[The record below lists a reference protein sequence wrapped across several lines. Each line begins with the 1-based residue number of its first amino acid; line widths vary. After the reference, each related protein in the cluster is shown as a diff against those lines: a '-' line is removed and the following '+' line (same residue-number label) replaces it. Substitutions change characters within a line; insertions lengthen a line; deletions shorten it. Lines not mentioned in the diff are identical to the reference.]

1 MAWRLPPLAV
11 LLLLGVTVAP
21 LSSAVRPVSDAHRS
35 AAAELFA
42 AFPDGSLGDLE
53 TTYEAVSTF
62 KILGVQKDKILD
74 GKACKLASDTLSSS
88 SSSAKDLFH
97 AVRIS
102 GVLGCSIDAGVYDD
116 VASRLKAVIKDTN
129 SLLEFYYSVG
139 GLLSLKEQGH
149 SVVLSDADNTF
160 HAIKALS
167 QSDGRWRYD
176 TNSAESST
184 FAAGIALEAL
194 ARVVSLSDAEVDP
207 SMIGV
212 VKNDIVKLFGT
223 IKTYD
228 DGTFYFDEKNVD
240 ATEYKGPITTSASVV
255 RGVTSFANVVSG
267 KFNIPGEKILGL
279 GKFFLGIGL
288 PGSAK
293 DCFNQIESLSLLENN
308 RQVTIFL
315 DIFEDCAPHIYFNA
329 YLFSAICRVFVP
341 LILSLPSKVLS
352 LTSKDQL
359 KVEVTTVF
367 GSAAPPLR
375 VNLVQILGSDSKVI
389 TTDKELQFD
398 LDNNVHYLDIAPLK
412 IDVGKYSLVFEISLQ
427 DPEHETVYTTG
438 GRNTETVVVTG
449 LISVDKAEIGIAEND
464 AGTLESVEKLD
475 LLKDTKISL
484 SANHLQKLR
493 LSFQL
498 ATPHGRTFKPHQVFL
513 KLKHE
518 SGVEHLFVVPGSAR
532 QFKIVLDFLG
542 LVEKFYYLSGRYDL
556 ELSVGDASMENS
568 FLRALGYL
576 ELDLPEPSE
585 KAPRPPAQAVDPLAK
600 FAPQK
605 EISHIFRVP
614 EKRPPKEVSL
624 AFTGLTLLPFIGFLI
639 GLMRLGVNL
648 KNFPSLPGPAAFA
661 SLFHAG
667 IGAVLLLYVLF
678 WVKVSV
684 LVANII
690 ALAKHLL
697 MFILLLEQLDLFTTL
712 KYLGFLSVFLVFV
725 GHRAL
730 SYLSSTSMKQ
740 KTA

>member
-1 MAWRLPPLAV
+1 MAGRRPAPPGLLV
-11 LLLLGVTVAP
+11 LLLAAAFAP
-21 LSSAVRPVSDAHRS
+21 ISSAVRPVSDAHRS

-42 AFPDGSLGDLE
+42 PSADGSFGDLE
-53 TTYEAVSTF
+53 RTYEAVRTF
-62 KILGVQKDKILD
+62 QILGLEKYKSVT
-74 GKACKLASDTLSSS
+74 GKACKFAAEKLASPA
-88 SSSAKDLFH
+88 SSATKDLFH
-97 AVRIS
+97 AARIS
-102 GVLGCSIDAGVYDD
+102 GVLGCSVDAGVYDGV
-116 VASRLKAVIKDTN
+116 VARLKAVIKDTN
-129 SLLEFYYSVG
+129 SLLEFYYTVG
-139 GLLSLKEQGH
+139 GLLSIKEQGH
-149 SVVLSDADNTF
+149 KIVLSDAESTF

-194 ARVVSLSDAEVDP
+194 AGVVALADAEVDP

-212 VKNDIVKLFGT
+212 VKNDIVKLFDT
-223 IKTYD
+223 IKSYD
-228 DGTFYFDEKNVD
+228 DGTFYFDEKHVD
-240 ATEYKGPITTSASVV
+240 ATEYKGPIMTSASVV
-255 RGVTSFANVVSG
+255 RGVTSFATVASG
-267 KFNIPGEKILGL
+267 KLNIPGEKVLGL

-293 DCFNQIESLSLLENN
+293 DCFNQIESLSFLENN
-308 RQVTIFL
+308 R
-315 DIFEDCAPHIYFNA
+315 
-329 YLFSAICRVFVP
+329 VFIP
-341 LILSLPSKVLS
+341 LILSLPSKVFS

-367 GSAAPPLR
+367 GSAAPPLK
-375 VNLVQILGSDSKVI
+375 VNLVQVLGSDSKVI
-389 TTDKELQFD
+389 TSENKELQFD

-427 DPEHETVYTTG
+427 EPEHESVYATG
-438 GRNTETVVVTG
+438 GRNTENVFITG
-449 LISVDKAEIGIAEND
+449 LIKVDKAEIGISDND
-464 AGTLESVEKLD
+464 AGTVESVQKLD
-475 LLKDTKISL
+475 LLKDTKVSL

-498 ATPHGRTFKPHQVFL
+498 ATPLGHTFKPHQVFL

-518 SGVEHLFVVPGSAR
+518 SNVEHLFVVPGSAR

-556 ELSVGDASMENS
+556 ELAVGDAAMENS
-568 FLRALGYL
+568 FLRPLGHL
-576 ELDLPEPSE
+576 ELDLPEAPE
-585 KAPRPPAQAVDPLAK
+585 KAPRPPAQAVDPFSK
-600 FAPQK
+600 FGPKA
-605 EISHIFRVP
+605 EISHIFRSP
-614 EKRPPKEVSL
+614 EKRPPKELSL

-678 WVKVSV
+678 WLK
-684 LVANII
+684 
-690 ALAKHLL
+690 
-697 MFILLLEQLDLFTTL
+697 LDLFTTL
-712 KYLGFLSVFLVFV
+712 KYLGFLGIFLVFV
-725 GHRAL
+725 GHRTL
-730 SYLSSTSMKQ
+730 SYLSSASTKQ

>member
-1 MAWRLPPLAV
+1 MAWGLPPLAV
-11 LLLLGVTVAP
+11 LLLLGVIVAP
-21 LSSAVRPVSDAHRS
+21 LSSAVCPVSDAHRS
-35 AAAELFA
+35 AAAELFT

-74 GKACKLASDTLSSS
+74 GKACKLASDTLSTS

-102 GVLGCSIDAGVYDD
+102 SVLGCSIDAGVYDD

-129 SLLEFYYSVG
+129 SLHEFYYSVG

-149 SVVLSDADNTF
+149 SVVLSDADSIF

-194 ARVVSLSDAEVDP
+194 AGVVSLSDAEVDP
-207 SMIGV
+207 FMIGV

-223 IKTYD
+223 IKSYD

-255 RGVTSFANVVSG
+255 RGFTSFANVVSG
-267 KFNIPGEKILGL
+267 KLNIPGEKILGL
-279 GKFFLGIGL
+279 AKFFLGIGL

-293 DCFNQIESLSLLENN
+293 DCFNQIKSLSLLENN
-308 RQVTIFL
+308 
-315 DIFEDCAPHIYFNA
+315 
-329 YLFSAICRVFVP
+329 RVFVP

-359 KVEVTTVF
+359 KVEVTTVL

-449 LISVDKAEIGIAEND
+449 LIKVDKAEIGIAEND
-464 AGTLESVEKLD
+464 AGTSESVEKLD

-498 ATPHGRTFKPHQVFL
+498 ATPLGRTFKPHQVFL

-518 SGVEHLFVVPGSAR
+518 SGVEHFFVVPGSAR

-568 FLRALGYL
+568 FLRALGHL

-684 LVANII
+684 LLVVNII
-690 ALAKHLL
+690 AQAKHLL

-730 SYLSSTSMKQ
+730 SYLSSTSTKQ

>member
-11 LLLLGVTVAP
+11 LLLLVAAAVAP

-35 AAAELFA
+35 VAAELFA
-42 AFPDGSLGDLE
+42 ASPDDALCSLE
-53 TTYEAVSTF
+53 TTYEAVRTF
-62 KILGVQKDKILD
+62 KMLGVQRDKGLD
-74 GKACKLASDTLSSS
+74 GKACKLAAHTLSSS
-88 SSSAKDLFH
+88 SSPAKDLFQ
-97 AVRIS
+97 AVQIA
-102 GVLGCSIDAGVYDD
+102 GVLGCSVDAGVYDD
-116 VASRLKAVIKDTN
+116 VASRLKAVIKDTD

-149 SVVLSDADNTF
+149 SVVLSDADSTF

-194 ARVVSLSDAEVDP
+194 AGVVSLSDAEVDP

-223 IKTYD
+223 IKSYD
-228 DGTFYFDEKNVD
+228 DGTFYFDEKYVD
-240 ATEYKGPITTSASVV
+240 GSEYKGPITTSASVV

-267 KFNIPGEKILGL
+267 KLNIPGEKILGL
-279 GKFFLGIGL
+279 AKFFLGIGL

-308 RQVTIFL
+308 RI
-315 DIFEDCAPHIYFNA
+315 
-329 YLFSAICRVFVP
+329 FVP

-375 VNLVQILGSDSKVI
+375 VNLVQVLGSDSKII
-389 TTDKELQFD
+389 TTDSKELQFD
-398 LDNNVHYLDIAPLK
+398 LDNNVHYLDITPLK
-412 IDVGKYSLVFEISLQ
+412 IDVGKYSLVFEITLQ
-427 DPEHETVYTTG
+427 DSEHETVYTTG
-438 GRNTETVVVTG
+438 GRNTESVVVTG
-449 LISVDKAEIGIAEND
+449 LIKVDKAEIGISEND
-464 AGTLESVEKLD
+464 AGSAESVEKLD
-475 LLKDTKISL
+475 LLKDTKVSL

-498 ATPHGRTFKPHQVFL
+498 STPLGRTFKPHQVFL

-518 SGVEHLFVVPGSAR
+518 SKVEHLFVVPGSAR

-542 LVEKFYYLSGRYDL
+542 LVEKFYYLSGTYDL

-568 FLRALGYL
+568 FLRALGQL
-576 ELDLPEPSE
+576 ELDLPEAPE

-600 FAPQK
+600 FRPQK
-605 EISHIFRVP
+605 EIEHIFRVP
-614 EKRPPKEVSL
+614 EKRPLQEVSL

-667 IGAVLLLYVLF
+667 IAAVLLLYVLF
-678 WVKVSV
+678 WVK
-684 LVANII
+684 
-690 ALAKHLL
+690 
-697 MFILLLEQLDLFTTL
+697 LDLFTTL
-712 KYLGFLSVFLVFV
+712 KYLSFLGVFLVFV
-725 GHRAL
+725 GHRTL
-730 SYLSSTSMKQ
+730 SHLSNTTAKQ

>member
-1 MAWRLPPLAV
+1 MAWGLPPLAV
-11 LLLLGVTVAP
+11 LLLLGVIVAP
-21 LSSAVRPVSDAHRS
+21 LSSAVCPVSDAHRS
-35 AAAELFA
+35 AAAELFT

-74 GKACKLASDTLSSS
+74 GKACKLASDTLSTS

-102 GVLGCSIDAGVYDD
+102 SVLGCSIDAGVYDD

-129 SLLEFYYSVG
+129 SLHEFYYSVG

-149 SVVLSDADNTF
+149 SVVLSDADSIF

-194 ARVVSLSDAEVDP
+194 AGVVSLSDAEVDP
-207 SMIGV
+207 FMIGV

-223 IKTYD
+223 IKSYD

-255 RGVTSFANVVSG
+255 RGFTSFANVVSG
-267 KFNIPGEKILGL
+267 KLNIPGEKILGL
-279 GKFFLGIGL
+279 AKFFLGIGL

-293 DCFNQIESLSLLENN
+293 DCFNQIKSLSLLENN
-308 RQVTIFL
+308 
-315 DIFEDCAPHIYFNA
+315 
-329 YLFSAICRVFVP
+329 RVFVP

-359 KVEVTTVF
+359 KVEVTTVL

-389 TTDKELQFD
+389 TTDKQELQFD

-449 LISVDKAEIGIAEND
+449 LIKVDKAEIGIAEND
-464 AGTLESVEKLD
+464 AGTSESVEKLD

-498 ATPHGRTFKPHQVFL
+498 ATPLGRTFKPHQVFL

-518 SGVEHLFVVPGSAR
+518 SGVEHFFVVPGSAR

-568 FLRALGYL
+568 FLRALGHL

-678 WVKVSV
+678 WVK
-684 LVANII
+684 
-690 ALAKHLL
+690 
-697 MFILLLEQLDLFTTL
+697 LDLFTTL

-730 SYLSSTSMKQ
+730 SYLSSTSTKQ

>member
-11 LLLLGVTVAP
+11 LLLLVAAAVAP

-35 AAAELFA
+35 VAAELFA
-42 AFPDGSLGDLE
+42 ASPDDLE
-53 TTYEAVSTF
+53 TTYEAVRTF
-62 KILGVQKDKILD
+62 KMLGVQRDKGLD
-74 GKACKLASDTLSSS
+74 GKACKLAAHTLSSS
-88 SSSAKDLFH
+88 SSPAKDLFQ
-97 AVRIS
+97 AVQIA
-102 GVLGCSIDAGVYDD
+102 GVLGCSVDAGVYDD
-116 VASRLKAVIKDTN
+116 VASRLKAVIKDTD

-149 SVVLSDADNTF
+149 SVVLSDADSTF

-194 ARVVSLSDAEVDP
+194 AGVVSLSDAEVDP

-223 IKTYD
+223 IKSYD
-228 DGTFYFDEKNVD
+228 DGTFYFDEKYVD
-240 ATEYKGPITTSASVV
+240 GSEYKGPITTSASVV

-267 KFNIPGEKILGL
+267 KLNIPGEKILGL
-279 GKFFLGIGL
+279 AKFFLGIGL

-308 RQVTIFL
+308 RI
-315 DIFEDCAPHIYFNA
+315 
-329 YLFSAICRVFVP
+329 FVP

-375 VNLVQILGSDSKVI
+375 VNLVQVLGSDSKII
-389 TTDKELQFD
+389 TTDSKELQFD
-398 LDNNVHYLDIAPLK
+398 LDNNVHYLDITPLK
-412 IDVGKYSLVFEISLQ
+412 IDVGKYSLVFEITLQ
-427 DPEHETVYTTG
+427 DSEHETVYTTG
-438 GRNTETVVVTG
+438 GRNTESVVVTG
-449 LISVDKAEIGIAEND
+449 LIKVDKAEIGISEND
-464 AGTLESVEKLD
+464 AGSAESVEKLD
-475 LLKDTKISL
+475 LLKDTKVSL

-498 ATPHGRTFKPHQVFL
+498 STPLGRTFKPHQVFL

-518 SGVEHLFVVPGSAR
+518 SKVEHLFVVPGSAR

-542 LVEKFYYLSGRYDL
+542 LVEKFYYLSGTYDL

-568 FLRALGYL
+568 FLRALGQL
-576 ELDLPEPSE
+576 ELDLPEAPE

-600 FAPQK
+600 FRPQK
-605 EISHIFRVP
+605 EIEHIFRVP
-614 EKRPPKEVSL
+614 EKRPLQEVSL

-667 IGAVLLLYVLF
+667 IAAVLLLYVLF
-678 WVKVSV
+678 WVK
-684 LVANII
+684 
-690 ALAKHLL
+690 
-697 MFILLLEQLDLFTTL
+697 LDLFTTL
-712 KYLGFLSVFLVFV
+712 KYLSFLGVFLVFV
-725 GHRAL
+725 GHRTL
-730 SYLSSTSMKQ
+730 SHLSNTTAKQ

>member
-1 MAWRLPPLAV
+1 MAWGLPPLAV
-11 LLLLGVTVAP
+11 LLVLAVIVAP

-35 AAAELFA
+35 TAAELFT

-62 KILGVQKDKILD
+62 KILGVQKDKSLD

-88 SSSAKDLFH
+88 SSSSAKDLFH
-97 AVRIS
+97 AARIS
-102 GVLGCSIDAGVYDD
+102 GVLGCSIGAGVYDD
-116 VASRLKAVIKDTN
+116 VASRLKAVIKDSN

-149 SVVLSDADNTF
+149 SVVLSDADSIF

-194 ARVVSLSDAEVDP
+194 AGVVSLSDAEVDP

-223 IKTYD
+223 IKSYD

-240 ATEYKGPITTSASVV
+240 ASEYKGPITTSASVV
-255 RGVTSFANVVSG
+255 RGFTSFANAVSG
-267 KFNIPGEKILGL
+267 KLNIPGEKILGL
-279 GKFFLGIGL
+279 AKFFLGIGL

-293 DCFNQIESLSLLENN
+293 DCFNQIKSLSLLENN
-308 RQVTIFL
+308 
-315 DIFEDCAPHIYFNA
+315 
-329 YLFSAICRVFVP
+329 RVFVP

-375 VNLVQILGSDSKVI
+375 VNLVQVLGSDSKVI

-398 LDNNVHYLDIAPLK
+398 VDNNVHYLDIDPLK

-438 GRNTETVVVTG
+438 GRNTETVIVTG
-449 LISVDKAEIGIAEND
+449 LIKVDKAEIGIAEND
-464 AGTLESVEKLD
+464 AGTSESVEKLD
-475 LLKDTKISL
+475 LLKDTQISL

-498 ATPHGRTFKPHQVFL
+498 ATPLGRTFKPHQVFL

-568 FLRALGYL
+568 FLRALGHL

-678 WVKVSV
+678 WVK
-684 LVANII
+684 
-690 ALAKHLL
+690 
-697 MFILLLEQLDLFTTL
+697 LDLFTTL

-730 SYLSSTSMKQ
+730 SYLSSTSTKQ

>member
-1 MAWRLPPLAV
+1 MAWGLPPLAV
-11 LLLLGVTVAP
+11 LLLLGVIVAP
-21 LSSAVRPVSDAHRS
+21 LSSAVCPVSDAHRS
-35 AAAELFA
+35 AAAELFT

-74 GKACKLASDTLSSS
+74 GKACKLASDTLSTS

-102 GVLGCSIDAGVYDD
+102 SVLGCSIDAGVYDD

-129 SLLEFYYSVG
+129 SLHEFYYSVG

-149 SVVLSDADNTF
+149 SVVLSDADSIF

-194 ARVVSLSDAEVDP
+194 AGVVSLSDAEVDP
-207 SMIGV
+207 FMIGV

-223 IKTYD
+223 IKSYD

-255 RGVTSFANVVSG
+255 RGFTSFANVVSG
-267 KFNIPGEKILGL
+267 KLNIPGEKILGL
-279 GKFFLGIGL
+279 AKFFLGIGL

-293 DCFNQIESLSLLENN
+293 DCFNQIKSLSLLENN
-308 RQVTIFL
+308 
-315 DIFEDCAPHIYFNA
+315 
-329 YLFSAICRVFVP
+329 RVFVP

-359 KVEVTTVF
+359 KVEVTTVL

-449 LISVDKAEIGIAEND
+449 LIKVDKAEIGIAEND
-464 AGTLESVEKLD
+464 AGTSESVEKLD

-498 ATPHGRTFKPHQVFL
+498 ATPLGRTFKPHQVFL

-518 SGVEHLFVVPGSAR
+518 SGVEHFFVVPGSAR

-568 FLRALGYL
+568 FLRALGHL

-678 WVKVSV
+678 WVK
-684 LVANII
+684 
-690 ALAKHLL
+690 
-697 MFILLLEQLDLFTTL
+697 LDLFTTL

-730 SYLSSTSMKQ
+730 SYLSSTSTKQ